1 MSKFAPDKDGD
12 IELLDLFTDVIENS
26 ISNYALDRVE
36 DLYDE
41 DDDMIL
47 RALYWSRGDKNYII
61 VINPMGQIKTL
72 DAKVPRDLMLQIH
85 NEVTTLIIEVSD
97 MLPCVRDDS
106 DDAPVYKN
114 P

>member
-12 IELLDLFTDVIENS
+12 IELLDHFTHVIENS
-26 ISNYALDRVE
+26 ISNYALDSVE

-41 DDDMIL
+41 DDDMVL
-47 RALYWSRGDKNYII
+47 RALYWSRGDKTFII

-72 DAKVPRDLMLQIH
+72 DTKVPKDLILQIH

-97 MLPCVRDDS
+97 MLWCVRDDS
-106 DDAPVYKN
+106 DDAPV
-114 P
+114 